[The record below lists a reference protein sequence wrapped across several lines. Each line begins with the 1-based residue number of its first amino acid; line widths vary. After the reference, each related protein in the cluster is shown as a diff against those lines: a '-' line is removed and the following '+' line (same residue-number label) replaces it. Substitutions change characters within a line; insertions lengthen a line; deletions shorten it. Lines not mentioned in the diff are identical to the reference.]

1 MFAVIP
7 GHHSGSLGIIEII
20 FLVTTVVLIIIMLI
34 YCCVVIRMHFMQ
46 RNLPRGQVVVMAPP
60 YPAQTPHAIVYST
73 TPVTAMPS
81 VEREDDTDAPEA
93 PVYPAAYVVPMNAA
107 GSYPQ
112 QILVPAPVALTR

>member
-1 MFAVIP
+1 MYRQVRSYRFCQ
-7 GHHSGSLGIIEII
+7 
-20 FLVTTVVLIIIMLI
+20 LVNM
-34 YCCVVIRMHFMQ
+34 Y
-46 RNLPRGQVVVMAPP
+46 LPVDPRRRQAQLAQKGQVVVMAPP

-112 QILVPAPVALTR
+112 QILVPAPFAMKVYYWISASIT